1 METTIVNS
9 KSDAMSFWV
18 NEYGEPETYT
28 SYEELLE
35 AEMKLED
42 FRSERDNLTREIES
56 RNVNSMN
63 EYKVNRAI
71 ELHFL
76 VTAGDEYLESCATYA
91 GMLE

>member
-1 METTIVNS
+1 
-9 KSDAMSFWV
+9 
-18 NEYGEPETYT
+18 
-28 SYEELLE
+28 
-35 AEMKLED
+35 
-42 FRSERDNLTREIES
+42 
-56 RNVNSMN
+56 MN